1 MNPTL
6 QTLQD
11 LRSTHGNFTEQQ
23 VSNEDLETI
32 LKTASRAANASNRQS
47 YSIVIVDDPDQMHEL
62 TGYRGSRLLVFCVDF
77 NRLIDTAAQLG
88 REYSVQGFAPFLTGA
103 VDAALAAQTAVIAAT
118 SLGIDSLFTN
128 GIHRGDIERAFSLLK
143 LPKCHCFPLI
153 ALVLG
158 YADADPAKLRGRLT
172 GPGVVHYG
180 EYTRATTEEL
190 AEIIA
195 QYDDPETGLG
205 LSIPW
210 NEKGF
215 EHYLEWFFDVWS
227 KRFPT
232 SEGRSQLFDLLA
244 NAGFVDG
251 EIAT

>member
-47 YSIVIVDDPDQMHEL
+47 YSIVIVDNQDQMREL
-62 TGYRGSRLLVFCVDF
+62 TGYRGSRLLIFCVDF

-88 REYSVQGFAPFLTGA
+88 REYNVRGFAPFLTGA

-118 SLGIDSLFTN
+118 SLGIDSLFSN
-128 GIHRGDIERAFSLLK
+128 GIHRGDIRRIYDSLR
-143 LPKCHCFPLI
+143 LPKRHCFPLI

-158 YADADPAKLRGRLT
+158 YADAEPGKLRGRLT
-172 GPGVVHYG
+172 GPGVIHHG
-180 EYTRATTEEL
+180 EYTRATSEEL

-195 QYDDPETGLG
+195 QCDDPETGLG
-205 LSIPW
+205 LNIPW
-210 NEKGF
+210 KEKGF
-215 EHYLEWFFDVWS
+215 DHFLEWFFDVWS

-232 SEGRSQLFDLLA
+232 SEGRTQLFEQLV
-244 NAGFVDG
+244 NAGFVEG
-251 EIAT
+251 ELDA